1 MNNEFK
7 YRVIDFL
14 ATEELG
20 RVIVCRTQKYAK
32 KMANFVRV
40 CWYLER
46 KKTCLKYHK
55 LLKTY
60 VIYSER
66 EENGKD

>member
-1 MNNEFK
+1 MK
-7 YRVIDFL
+7 HTRVYRVIDFL

-40 CWYLER
+40 FWYLER
-46 KKTCLKYHK
+46 KKNMSKISQIIKNLCC
-55 LLKTY
+55 
-60 VIYSER
+60 I
-66 EENGKD
+66 